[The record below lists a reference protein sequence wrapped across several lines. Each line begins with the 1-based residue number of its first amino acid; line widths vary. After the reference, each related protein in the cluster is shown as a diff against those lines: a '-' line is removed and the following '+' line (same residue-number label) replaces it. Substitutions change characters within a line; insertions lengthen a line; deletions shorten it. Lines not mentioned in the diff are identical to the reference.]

1 MIWLKNTSI
10 KAIIG
15 KKKSCDIIMSDSKIQ
30 RAKKQCEKLKEM
42 SDEYWEMFEDYH
54 KMELELEEVKKENK
68 EHEERWEEV
77 GRILDCDD
85 CYLYHI
91 ERIQKQSDNNERFIE
106 RIEAEVRKVRKNKCR
121 FGGTLNDKYLDE
133 MLVVN
138 NNVKNLLHPF
148 FKEIKDL
155 KEQLINYHTMMTA
168 CDKSV
173 DFAFGIRDR
182 EVNPELL
189 DDLDHIPYHLKQ
201 LTEENKRLKEEQ
213 FDNMEELAKR
223 DGMCLVDIHLYDK
236 LIEKEKQYDELKGL

>member
-1 MIWLKNTSI
+1 
-10 KAIIG
+10 
-15 KKKSCDIIMSDSKIQ
+15 
-30 RAKKQCEKLKEM
+30 
-42 SDEYWEMFEDYH
+42 
-54 KMELELEEVKKENK
+54 
-68 EHEERWEEV
+68 
-77 GRILDCDD
+77 
-85 CYLYHI
+85 
-91 ERIQKQSDNNERFIE
+91 
-106 RIEAEVRKVRKNKCR
+106 
-121 FGGTLNDKYLDE
+121 
-133 MLVVN
+133 
-138 NNVKNLLHPF
+138 
-148 FKEIKDL
+148 
-155 KEQLINYHTMMTA
+155 MTA